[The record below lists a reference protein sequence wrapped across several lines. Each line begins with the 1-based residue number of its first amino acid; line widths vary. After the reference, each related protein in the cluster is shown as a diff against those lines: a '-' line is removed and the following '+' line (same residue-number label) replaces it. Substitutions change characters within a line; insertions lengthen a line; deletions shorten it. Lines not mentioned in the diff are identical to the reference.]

1 MNSANPDAE
10 TNNQTDAETNAEEN
24 TQSDAKPADAKLA
37 DAKPAD
43 VKSKEMQLDTRVE
56 TQVSPIQELDT
67 QKSGSQESG
76 SMELQPYAPDS
87 IMGHEI
93 IGFDLGHGESALTLA
108 KVAATTEP
116 QVLDIQPSASFPTAV
131 AEHPQRGVIIGEDA
145 FTARDLTTLQLA
157 FKSEVLSNPERRKAI
172 QSFVSKVVDLLDEQK
187 LILGNNKS
195 HFVVGCPSGWSQ
207 KTREAYK
214 FLLHDAGLKNLDI
227 IAESRAAFIHA
238 KESNEIR
245 LSSDHL
251 NQAVLIIDLGSSTTD
266 FTAVS
271 GFLERELN
279 VGDFGENNLGAGLID
294 KLIFQESLANTP
306 RKAELEEVFTKYPQY
321 AAICELK
328 CRQMKELYFR
338 SESRWGSKNGKSD
351 PDFLIEDAVRI
362 PTKDTIFFEIALS
375 RASMDALL
383 ARPLQDLKDQMQN
396 TRIDNQLGWKDSFTA
411 ALEAAKV
418 DLQSE
423 IPKLIF
429 LTGGASRMGFVPEL
443 CKEVF
448 PNADVLRGKE
458 PELAIAKGLAW
469 AGRIDKKTRAFEQDI
484 ENYIDSGD
492 LEGIV
497 RSHIDGLLRGV
508 ARAFV
513 STLPDAVVMPA
524 FKAWQTGKIKTLSDL
539 EKEVEKRSEAYLLSD
554 KGQEALRP
562 AVKEWFEN
570 LSPDIEAQIHP
581 LCDKYGLPRTA
592 FKLST
597 EETFNAHMPKDLS
610 HVNPEQLWQV
620 ESISNITSLI
630 IAIVI
635 ARIAGGGGIAL
646 LVHGPMGWIA
656 GLIAGTILSIVGRKV
671 AERWAK
677 GAEIPTWARALASGS
692 GVKRRLLE
700 NREELEDKI
709 VATFKEDP
717 ESISRIS
724 SDVSDSIQ
732 LQMAEVIEDVVL
744 LIR

>member
-1 MNSANPDAE
+1 MNSDKTDASTLDSTRTSDSLTVQE
-10 TNNQTDAETNAEEN
+10 SATSTNNAGIPIISQSALDSTTD
-24 TQSDAKPADAKLA
+24 
-37 DAKPAD
+37 
-43 VKSKEMQLDTRVE
+43 
-56 TQVSPIQELDT
+56 VSTVSSTEI
-67 QKSGSQESG
+67 
-76 SMELQPYAPDS
+76 QPYVPDS

-131 AEHPQRGVIIGEDA
+131 ALHPQRGVIIGEDA
-145 FTARDLTTLQLA
+145 FAARNLENLQLA
-157 FKSEVLSNPERRKAI
+157 FKSEVLSNPERRTAI
-172 QSFVSKVVDLLDEQK
+172 QSFVSKVLELLNSQK
-187 LILGNNKS
+187 LILGEEQS

-207 KTREAYK
+207 ETREAYK
-214 FLLHDAGLKNLDI
+214 FLLHDAGLKQLDI

-271 GFLERELN
+271 GFLERDLN

-294 KLIFQESLANTP
+294 KLIFQESLKQNSRRT
-306 RKAELEEVFTKYPQY
+306 ELEEVFSKFPQY

-338 SESRWGSKNGKSD
+338 SESRWKSD
-351 PDFLIEDAVRI
+351 PDFMIEDAVRI
-362 PTKDTIFFEIALS
+362 PTKETIFFDITLDYDRMEK
-375 RASMDALL
+375 LL
-383 ARPLQDLKDQMQN
+383 ATPIQDVIPPESSLINAKQN
-396 TRIDNQLGWKDSFTA
+396 NLGWKASFKA
-411 ALEAAKV
+411 ALKEAKV
-418 DLQSE
+418 DMQGE
-423 IPKLIF
+423 MPKLIF

-443 CKEVF
+443 CQEVF
-448 PNADVLRGKE
+448 PDADVLRGKE

-469 AGRIDKKTRAFEQDI
+469 AGRIDKKTRAFEADI
-484 ENYIDSGD
+484 KSFISSGE
-492 LEGIV
+492 LETIV
-497 RSHIDGLLRGV
+497 HNHIHGLLRGV

-524 FKAWQTGKIKTLSDL
+524 FRAWQTGKIKTLSEL
-539 EKEVEKRSEAYLLSD
+539 EKEVEKRSEAYLMSEE
-554 KGQEALRP
+554 GQEALRP
-562 AVKEWFEN
+562 VVKNWFEN
-570 LSPDIEAQIHP
+570 LSPEIEEQIHP

-597 EETFNAHMPKDLS
+597 EETFNAKMPKDLS

-620 ESISNITSLI
+620 QSISNITSAI
-630 IAIVI
+630 IAIVL
-635 ARIAGGGGIAL
+635 ARIAGGGGVAL
-646 LVHGPMGWIA
+646 LIQGPLGWIA
-656 GLIAGTILSIVGRKV
+656 GLVAGTALSIVGRKA

-677 GAEIPTWARALASGS
+677 TAEIPTWARALASGN

-700 NREELEDKI
+700 NRQELEGKI
-709 VATFKEDP
+709 VASFKSNP
-717 ESISRIS
+717 ESIARIS

-732 LQMAEVIEDVVL
+732 LQMAEVVDDIVL

>member
-1 MNSANPDAE
+1 MNS
-10 TNNQTDAETNAEEN
+10 TDP
-24 TQSDAKPADAKLA
+24 S
-37 DAKPAD
+37 
-43 VKSKEMQLDTRVE
+43 VKTLDTESNNSIE
-56 TQVSPIQELDT
+56 TEVSVNQVSVTESRVDT
-67 QKSGSQESG
+67 DLKNSNSTENST
-76 SMELQPYAPDS
+76 ELQPYTHES

-93 IGFDLGHGESALTLA
+93 IGFDLGHGESALTMA

-131 AEHPQRGVIIGEDA
+131 AMHPKRGVIIGEDA
-145 FTARDLTTLQLA
+145 FTARNLDTLELA

-172 QSFVSKVVDLLDEQK
+172 KSFVSKVVELLDEQK
-187 LILGNNKS
+187 LILGDGQS

-207 KTREAYK
+207 ETREAYK
-214 FLLHDAGLKNLDI
+214 FLLHDAGLEQLDI

-271 GFLERELN
+271 GFLEREIN

-294 KLIFQESLANTP
+294 KLIFEESLANNS
-306 RKAELEEVFTKYPQY
+306 RKAELQDIFATYPQY

-338 SESRWGSKNGKSD
+338 SESRWKTD

-362 PTKDTIFFEIALS
+362 PTKDTIFFDIALS
-375 RASMDALL
+375 QSSMDDLL
-383 ARPLQDLKDQMQN
+383 ARPLKSVMPDAELTN
-396 TRIDNQLGWKDSFTA
+396 TSNTNTLGWKNSFKA
-411 ALEAAKV
+411 ALEEAKK
-418 DLQSE
+418 DLNSE
-423 IPKLIF
+423 TPKLIF

-443 CKEVF
+443 CQEVF

-469 AGRIDKKTRAFEQDI
+469 AGRIDKKTRAFEKDI
-484 ENYIDSGD
+484 HAYIDSGG
-492 LEGIV
+492 LEDIV
-497 RSHIDGLLRGV
+497 HSHIHGLLRGV

-513 STLPDAVVMPA
+513 TNLPDAVVMPS
-524 FKAWQTGKIKTLSDL
+524 FRAWQAGKIKTLSDL
-539 EKEVEKRSEAYLLSD
+539 EKEVEKRSEAYLLSE

-562 AVKEWFEN
+562 VVKNWFEN
-570 LSPDIEAQIHP
+570 LSPEIEEEIHP

-597 EETFNAHMPKDLS
+597 EETFNTQMPKDLS

-620 ESISNITSLI
+620 QSISNITSAI
-630 IAIVI
+630 IAIVL
-635 ARIAGGGGIAL
+635 ARIAGGGGVAL
-646 LVHGPMGWIA
+646 LIQGPLGWIA
-656 GLIAGTILSIVGRKV
+656 GLVAGTALSIVGRKA
-671 AERWAK
+671 AEKWAK
-677 GAEIPTWARALASGS
+677 TAEIPTWARALASGS

-700 NREELEDKI
+700 NREELESKI
-709 VATFKEDP
+709 VASFKSNP

-724 SDVSDSIQ
+724 SDVSDYIQ
-732 LQMAEVIEDVVL
+732 LQMAEVVDDIVL